1 MKILLI
7 HTSYA
12 ERGGEDSVFSNEV
25 DLLSEVAEVDTLTFT
40 NTGSTL
46 NVVKKFLLAPWNFE
60 ATSKLRK
67 KVKEFK
73 PDVIHIH
80 NWHFAASPAIIRAA
94 KNMGIPVVMTL
105 HNYRL
110 LCPSANLFF
119 DGKIFT
125 DSLKKGF
132 PWKAVFKKVYRN
144 SAVQTFW
151 LSFVLQLHRG
161 IGTWKKVDQYIA
173 LTDFGKDLFL
183 KSNLRLN
190 TDQVVTKGNF
200 VLDNGFAMEGRQKHF
215 LYVGRL
221 TKDKGIEVLLNAFS
235 KTNAEL
241 KIIGDG
247 PLKDQVLEAAKEN
260 PRIIYEGLK
269 KHSEIDAEMK
279 KASALIFPSVWYE
292 GMPMTI
298 LEAFSSGTPVIA
310 SNLGAMKSLIT
321 DCYNG
326 LLFEAG
332 NDLSLERTIEQWEHL
347 EKGEKEN
354 YRLAARRT
362 FEQHYTPERNLNS
375 ILSIYKKT
383 IDQTY
388 NLNNCNN
395 IKQLALK

>member
-46 NVVKKFLLAPWNFE
+46 NVIKKFLLAPWNFE
-60 ATSKLRK
+60 ASARLRK

-94 KNMGIPVVMTL
+94 KGMNIPVVMTL

-119 DGKIFT
+119 NGQIFT

-151 LSFVLQLHRG
+151 LSFVLQLHRS
-161 IGTWKKVDQYIA
+161 IGTWRKVDQYIA
-173 LTDFGKDLFL
+173 LTDFGKGLFL
-183 KSNLRLN
+183 NSPLRLN
-190 TDQVVTKGNF
+190 QDQVVTKGNF
-200 VLDNGFAMEGRQKHF
+200 VSDNGYALEGREKHF

-221 TKDKGIEVLLNAFS
+221 TKDKGIEVLLEAFS
-235 KTNAEL
+235 KVDAHL

-247 PLKDQVLEAAKEN
+247 PLKEKVLAAVKDN
-260 PRIIYEGLK
+260 PRIKYEGLK
-269 KHSEIDAEMK
+269 KHSEISVEMK
-279 KASALIFPSVWYE
+279 RATALIFPSVWYE

-298 LEAFSSGTPVIA
+298 LEAFSSATPVIA
-310 SNLGAMKSLIT
+310 SDLGAMKSLIT

-326 LLFEAG
+326 LLFDAG
-332 NDLSLERTIEQWEHL
+332 SDPSLKLAL
-347 EKGEKEN
+347 EKWQRLDQGEKES
-354 YRLAARRT
+354 YRLNARRT